1 MDPKSLKDIFS
12 KFKRMPNPGAT
23 EPWGFTLV
31 ELMVA
36 LAVSLIVLVAVVS
49 LFTTYNSSYT
59 KQNVAADVQQV
70 VRAGVDFMAQ
80 SIRMAGL
87 DAAGTGNF
95 GISVATSSS
104 ITFSAD
110 FDLSGGIPGPAET
123 ISYFLNGDELQSS
136 LDAIPLVENLDI
148 ANGPGLTFTYLDESG
163 SDLGNPVPASN
174 LDDIRTVVISITV
187 REPAGK
193 NQTVARTYSTEVK
206 CRNLGL

>member
-1 MDPKSLKDIFS
+1 MDTKSLKDIFS
-12 KFKRMPNPGAT
+12 KSKRMPNPGAT
-23 EPWGFTLV
+23 EPWGFTLI

-36 LAVSLIVLVAVVS
+36 LAIASIVLAAVVK
-49 LFTTYNSSYT
+49 LFTIYNSSYT

-110 FDLSGGIPGPAET
+110 FDLSGGVPGPTET
-123 ISYFLNGDELQSS
+123 ISYFLNADELQSS

-163 SDLGNPVPASN
+163 NNLGNPVPAN
-174 LDDIRTVVISITV
+174 KLDDIRTVLISITV